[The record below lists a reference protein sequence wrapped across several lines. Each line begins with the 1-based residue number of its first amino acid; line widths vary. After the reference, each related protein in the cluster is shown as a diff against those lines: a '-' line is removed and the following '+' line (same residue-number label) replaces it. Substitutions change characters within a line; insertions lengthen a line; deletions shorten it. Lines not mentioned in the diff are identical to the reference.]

1 MAKFKTVFT
10 CQQCGYESPKW
21 MGKCPEC
28 SSWNSFV
35 ETVVESKPSSV
46 FRGAAAGVPAKP
58 QAFAE
63 IKSIIKSRIP
73 TGIPELDRVLGGGT
87 DTGGILRSAQDDNN
101 CGIVPGSMVLVTG
114 EPGIGKSTLLIQLAA
129 AIAGKSKREIAS
141 PPEVDRNDNSQSKVL
156 YISGEESPQQIKLRG
171 ERLGIKGD
179 GVWMLAET
187 DVDVIVETVKEI
199 IRHSGDESLRT
210 PESKNKKQR
219 QILDASDNN
228 RTYQNDDHLHN
239 QNDEK
244 KISLIIVDSVQTLTT
259 NDLTSAAGSVG
270 QVKECTARLLKIAKS
285 FDIPIFLVSH
295 VTKEGVLA
303 GPKVLEHLV
312 DTVLFLEGEKYASAR
327 LLRTTKNRFGATDEV
342 GVFEMT
348 DKGMI
353 GVDNPSSL
361 FLPDKSQSAPG
372 SVVAVT
378 MEGTRPLL
386 LEVQA
391 LVVSTNLVMPRRVA
405 QGVDYNRF
413 QLVTAILS
421 KHLGLPLGTYD
432 IFVNVAGGIRV
443 EEPALDVPIALA
455 ILSSFRNLP
464 IAYGTAAFGE
474 LGLLGEV
481 RTVNQAKNRTKE
493 AKRLG
498 FKNIVSPESVKTIRE
513 LTSLLKK

>member
-1 MAKFKTVFT
+1 MAKLRTVYV
-10 CQQCGYESPKW
+10 CQQCAAESPKW

-28 SSWNSFV
+28 GNWNSFV
-35 ETVVESKPSSV
+35 ETVVESRPSSV
-46 FRGAAAGVPAKP
+46 SDINSSGVVANP
-58 QAFAE
+58 QAFKE

-73 TGIPELDRVLGGGT
+73 SGIFELDRVLGGG
-87 DTGGILRSAQDDNN
+87 DEPAGLSAGGQ
-101 CGIVPGSMVLVTG
+101 GIVPGSMVLVTG
-114 EPGIGKSTLLIQLAA
+114 EPGIGKSTLLIQLASA
-129 AIAGKSKREIAS
+129 VAKKFAKEN
-141 PPEVDRNDNSQSKVL
+141 RNVL
-156 YISGEESPQQIKLRG
+156 YVSGEESPQQIKLRG

-179 GVWMLAET
+179 GVLMLSQT
-187 DVDVIVETVKEI
+187 DVDVIVQTIKEN
-199 IRHSGDESLRT
+199 ST
-210 PESKNKKQR
+210 KQ
-219 QILDASDNN
+219 NF
-228 RTYQNDDHLHN
+228 
-239 QNDEK
+239 
-244 KISLIIVDSVQTLTT
+244 SLIIIDSIQTLTT

-312 DTVLFLEGEKYASAR
+312 DTVLFLEGEKYAAAR

-348 DKGMI
+348 DKGMV

-391 LVVSTNLVMPRRVA
+391 LVVATNLTMPRRIA
-405 QGVDYNRF
+405 QGVDYSRF

-421 KHLGLPLGTYD
+421 KHLGLPLGGYD
-432 IFVNVAGGIRV
+432 IFVNVAGGIKV
-443 EEPALDVPIALA
+443 EEPALDLPIALA
-455 ILSSFRNLP
+455 IYSSFKNVIVP
-464 IAYGTAAFGE
+464 HGSAAFGE

-481 RTVNQAKNRTKE
+481 RSVNQAKNRTKE

-498 FKNIVSPESVKTIRE
+498 FGKVISPESIRTVRQIVGLVK
-513 LTSLLKK
+513 K